1 MNQQKAVLA
10 KLLEEVQRKNSWGK
24 NELTLLIGSIM
35 AEKIDRTVEAEGDS
49 GDHKTPP
56 QPVKC
61 IPPVLDSKAQVDIK
75 DLPW

>member
-35 AEKIDRTVEAEGDS
+35 AEKIDRTVEAEGD
-49 GDHKTPP
+49 HKSC
-56 QPVKC
+56 QSNKS
-61 IPPVLDSKAQVDIK
+61 LYE
-75 DLPW
+75 